1 MSGKV
6 MLPMGIENFKE
17 IRTGKYYYVD
27 KTGLIKTLLEN
38 FGKVN
43 LFTRPRRFGKT
54 LNMSMLK
61 YFFEVGTDIMPFD
74 GLEISREKELCE
86 EYMGKFPVISISL
99 KNAASNTF
107 EGAKKL
113 LCGIIGDEALRFAFL
128 SESDGLMETERR
140 QFTKLIELDDKGEY
154 SMSDEMLAKSLLFL
168 SRLLEKHY
176 GKKTIILIDEYDVP
190 LDKAYQ
196 SGYYDSM
203 VNFIKTLFGQALKTN
218 DSLKFAVL
226 TGCLRI
232 SKESIFTGLN
242 NFKVYTVKDVRYK
255 EYFGFTDAEVRT
267 MLEYYGMT
275 EQYGVIKEWY
285 DGYLFGKLGIYCPW
299 DVINYCGD
307 LRDASVTEPQNYWIN
322 TSSNDIVRRF
332 IKKAD
337 AATKD
342 EIELLV
348 NSGSIKKEIRQELTY
363 RDLDSDIDNL
373 WSILFTT
380 GYLTQCGQEHNDLT
394 ELIIPNKEIQW
405 IFARQIRDW
414 FNEETRKNIQK
425 LGNLG
430 RTFEENDI
438 ETIDYKWVNRED
450 LIAMSKNELVTER
463 MQKYIDELK

>member
-1 MSGKV
+1 
-6 MLPMGIENFKE
+6 
-17 IRTGKYYYVD
+17 
-27 KTGLIKTLLEN
+27 
-38 FGKVN
+38 
-43 LFTRPRRFGKT
+43 
-54 LNMSMLK
+54 
-61 YFFEVGTDIMPFD
+61 
-74 GLEISREKELCE
+74 
-86 EYMGKFPVISISL
+86 
-99 KNAASNTF
+99 
-107 EGAKKL
+107 
-113 LCGIIGDEALRFAFL
+113 
-128 SESDGLMETERR
+128 
-140 QFTKLIELDDKGEY
+140 
-154 SMSDEMLAKSLLFL
+154 
-168 SRLLEKHY
+168 
-176 GKKTIILIDEYDVP
+176 
-190 LDKAYQ
+190 
-196 SGYYDSM
+196 
-203 VNFIKTLFGQALKTN
+203 
-218 DSLKFAVL
+218 
-226 TGCLRI
+226 
-232 SKESIFTGLN
+232 
-242 NFKVYTVKDVRYK
+242 
-255 EYFGFTDAEVRT
+255 
-267 MLEYYGMT
+267 
-275 EQYGVIKEWY
+275 
-285 DGYLFGKLGIYCPW
+285 
-299 DVINYCGD
+299 
-307 LRDASVTEPQNYWIN
+307 VTEPQNYWIN